1 MGWMRR
7 AGRRSGTRAGETLE
21 EKLRSKYGRFQE
33 LLRLNNECLELLSDL
48 QEELQFVPARRSI
61 VGQSVQSIYERAS
74 GMVTALQT
82 MGGQSQE
89 TLVRALASQRGE
101 VEAYLAATEELVS
114 RRLAASLSEVGC
126 EHEDEVGG
134 KAAWLG
140 EVRNRLG
147 LPVPNGYVATTE
159 AYRRFCGMP
168 LKESIRSA
176 FREASSQEPERL
188 ARASRELIERVGA
201 LPVPRAVEVAVEERA
216 AMLGAEGGIGLA
228 VRSSAVGEGG
238 ARTFAGQF
246 LSLLN
251 VPPEGVFDA
260 YRQVVAS
267 RFTPRAI
274 AYRLSAGLTEV
285 QSAMAVLVLPTLRS
299 RAAGVLYT
307 RDPENPRSDEIWVSA
322 TLGLATDLASGKS
335 PADLFVLSRG
345 KAHPIV
351 ERRIVAKDRIVRP
364 AAAGGLVLEHLP
376 EAEQRR
382 ASLPEEELK
391 VLAHWAARMEAHFRV
406 PLDVEWVWDEAGNL
420 WIVQARP
427 LALAVERR
435 KGRTRG
441 RGTPLLTGGRT
452 VYPGRVSG
460 PAYFVHD
467 PADLRN
473 APVGAVIFLKRPTPD
488 IVTVL
493 PRISGLV
500 AEGGNVAGHGAA
512 LLREFRIPAVFEMAG
527 AMAAAA
533 PGAPVSLSAGEP
545 ALYGGLLWPREE
557 KEQPLPEKFREV
569 RKDPV
574 SRRLLALHL
583 VDPGAMNFRARGC
596 VSTHDVMRYCH
607 EKAVE
612 TMFEVHDEH
621 VGAKAQSAKRL
632 VSPIPMSLF
641 VLDLGE
647 GLDEGR
653 AAGSTLVPEA
663 ILSPPFRAFWRGV
676 SHPGVR
682 WSRSMP
688 ASLGGLASVMAGA
701 ISSHA
706 DRRRALGERSYL
718 LVAKDY
724 MNLNARQAYHFT
736 LVDACMGPVANN
748 NAVAF
753 RFAGGGATWWRRNLR
768 AAFLEACLGH
778 YGFQVDRRGD
788 LVNAW
793 FRKGSEE
800 ETGEKLDILGRLM
813 ACASQLDMYMTGR
826 EAMQWYVD
834 QFLKGNYAF
843 LEEDAL
849 PAQR

>member
-1 MGWMRR
+1 MGWIIRARR
-7 AGRRSGTRAGETLE
+7 PSGQSGGDTLE
-21 EKLRSKYGRFQE
+21 ERLRSKYSRFQE

-48 QEELQFVPARRSI
+48 QEELQFVPPRRSI
-61 VGQSVQSIYERAS
+61 VGQSVTSIYDRAE
-74 GMVTALQT
+74 GMVKALQA
-82 MGGQSQE
+82 MGGESQE
-89 TLVRALASQRGE
+89 TLVRALISQRNE
-101 VEAYLAATEELVS
+101 VEAHLAATEELVS
-114 RRLAASLSEVGC
+114 RRLAAGLAEVGR
-126 EHEDEVGG
+126 EHEEEVGG

-140 EVRNRLG
+140 EVKTRLD
-147 LPVPNGYVATTE
+147 LPVPDGYVVTTE
-159 AYRRFCGMP
+159 SYRRFCGMP
-168 LKESIRSA
+168 LWGEIRAA
-176 FREASSQEPERL
+176 FREAAALDPERL
-188 ARASRELIERVGA
+188 ARASRDLIERVNA
-201 LPVPRAVEVAVEERA
+201 LPLPRAVEVAIQERA
-216 AMLGAEGGIGLA
+216 LLLDAGGRGLA

-246 LSLLN
+246 ASLLN
-251 VPPEGVFDA
+251 VPPLEVLGA
-260 YRQVVAS
+260 YRQVIAS
-267 RFTPRAI
+267 RFTARAI
-274 AYRLSAGLTEV
+274 AYRLSAGLAEAE
-285 QSAMAVLVLPTLRS
+285 SPMAVLVLPTLAS

-307 RDPENPRSDEIWVSA
+307 RDPENPRSEEIWVTA
-322 TLGLATDLASGKS
+322 TPGLATDLASGRS

-345 KAHPIV
+345 RSHPIL
-351 ERRIVAKDRIVRP
+351 ERRIVPKDRIVRP
-364 AAAGGLVLEHLP
+364 AAAGGLTLE
-376 EAEQRR
+376 R
-382 ASLPEEELK
+382 LPEEERRRASIPEEELRI
-391 VLAHWAARMEAHFRV
+391 LAHWAVRMEAHFRV
-406 PLDVEWVWDEAGNL
+406 PLDVEWVWDEEGRL

-435 KGRTRG
+435 KNRGKGRG
-441 RGTPLLTGGRT
+441 RPLLAGGRT

-460 PAYFVHD
+460 TAFLAQE
-467 PADLRN
+467 PADLGGI
-473 APVGAVIFLKRPTPD
+473 PEGAVVFLRRPTPD

-493 PRISGLV
+493 PKIAGLV

-512 LLREFRIPAVFEMAG
+512 LLREFRIPSIFEMAG
-527 AMAAAA
+527 AMAAVEQ
-533 PGAPVSLSAGEP
+533 GAPVSLSAGER
-545 ALYGGLLWPREE
+545 ALYPGLLWPREARDR
-557 KEQPLPEKFREV
+557 PLPEKYQEV

-574 SRRLLALHL
+574 SRRLLSLHL

-621 VGAKAQSAKRL
+621 VGARARTAKRL
-632 VSPIPMSLF
+632 LSSIPMSLF
-641 VLDLGE
+641 VLDLGGGVAQGGGE
-647 GLDEGR
+647 ASSLP
-653 AAGSTLVPEA
+653 PEA
-663 ILSPPFRAFWRGV
+663 IVSPPFRAFWRGV
-676 SHPGVR
+676 THPGVR
-682 WSRSMP
+682 WSRNMP

-701 ISSHA
+701 VSSHA

-748 NAVAF
+748 NTVAF

-768 AAFLEACLGH
+768 AAFLEACLAA

-800 ETGEKLDILGRLM
+800 ETGEKLDLLGRLM

-826 EAMQWYVD
+826 DAMQWYVD

-843 LEEDAL
+843 QEEGGVSGEE
-849 PAQR
+849 